1 LGGRAVDAERLV
13 QVNNLIIRRAGCFDE
28 KSLEAGVSVD
38 DMAHAD
44 ADGRYERFMPNRSTT

>member
-1 LGGRAVDAERLV
+1 MDAERLV